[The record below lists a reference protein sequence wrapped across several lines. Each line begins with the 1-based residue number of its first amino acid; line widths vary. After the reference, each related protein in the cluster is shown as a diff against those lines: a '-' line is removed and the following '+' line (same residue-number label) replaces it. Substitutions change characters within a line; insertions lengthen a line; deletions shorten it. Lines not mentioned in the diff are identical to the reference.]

1 MIAIPTINA
10 EMVTALRPGARV
22 TCPAATRLI
31 ASAPRHPLAA
41 PAVLSI
47 LLETRRSKNRISS
60 GDRHERLTSK
70 KKAEA
75 YPKSGSP

>member
-10 EMVTALRPGARV
+10 ETVTALRPGARV

-31 ASAPRHPLAA
+31 APDPHRPLAVPVA
-41 PAVLSI
+41 LSVP
-47 LLETRRSKNRISS
+47 LETRRSKSRISS
-60 GDRHERLTSK
+60 GDKHERLTSN